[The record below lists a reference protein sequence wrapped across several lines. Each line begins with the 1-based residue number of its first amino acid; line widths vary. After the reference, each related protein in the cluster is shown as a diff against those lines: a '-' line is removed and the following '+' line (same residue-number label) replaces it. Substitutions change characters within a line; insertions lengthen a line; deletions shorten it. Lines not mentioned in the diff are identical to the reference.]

1 MANSLYPVTL
11 ITTRYG
17 GVYEGGA
24 WAAFPCRA
32 HEVPR
37 ETVADDVTCVMWW
50 EEHGAA
56 IGVGA
61 TPEDA
66 LADLDAK
73 GRADEPTTFSVR
85 EIVTY
90 LRDTLG
96 ARMTAAIAGLSDPE
110 QVESFARGD
119 ASEINELVERRF
131 REGFK
136 AVRMLVAAYDSKTAR
151 VWLFGTNSWLDE
163 RAPIEVLGQA
173 TETAELA
180 AVVKA
185 ARQVAGLRPDLGK
198 AV

>member
-1 MANSLYPVTL
+1 MANSLYTITL

-37 ETVADDVTCVMWW
+37 ETVGDDVTCAMWW

-66 LADLDAK
+66 LADLEAK
-73 GRADEPTTFSVR
+73 GRADEPTTLSVR
-85 EIVTY
+85 EIATY
-90 LRDTLG
+90 LRDTIG
-96 ARMTAAIAGLSDPE
+96 ARMTAAIAGLNDPE
-110 QVESFARGD
+110 QVESYARGD
-119 ASEINELVERRF
+119 ASEIDELVERRL

-136 AVRMLVAAYDSKTAR
+136 AVRILVAAYDSQTAR

-173 TETAELA
+173 TDTDELA
-180 AVVKA
+180 AVVRA
-185 ARQVAGLRPDLGK
+185 ARQAAGLRPELGG